1 MQLSYQDT
9 HYHVAGIALFEERQT
24 EDLKV
29 MCSIH
34 VHRKK
39 NSISLRNAQWILIQ
53 KDYKLLPH
61 VNFMNYS
68 KVENRCK

>member
-1 MQLSYQDT
+1 MQLTYQVA
-9 HYHVAGIALFEERQT
+9 HYHIEGIAELGERRT